1 MKIIQTI
8 PIGSNGQPETWS
20 FDLSAQECQITIQNE
35 AGIVIHTVNY
45 PRPLFDGMVR
55 VLGTSIDQTNI

>member
-8 PIGSNGQPETWS
+8 PIGENGQPETWS
-20 FDLSAQECQITIQNE
+20 FDLSQNVCQITIQNE
-35 AGIVIHTVNY
+35 AGVVIHTVNY

-55 VLGTSIDQTNI
+55 VLNTAVQQEV